1 MNRLG
6 ACCESYPCLL
16 GVCCALFSHQIASQ
30 WKLFATKTRD
40 GLMPPVPEEHMGAG
54 SAHISGYSGIMQIK
68 FPTYSP
74 LRFFCGLA
82 RPCNISGIR
91 GEGLSND
98 DRVMLLT
105 KCGAGTAEELAVK
118 YLFFLGGGWVKT
130 RGGAS
135 SSTQVYDR
143 LGFEAH
149 PQAPPCDGNVLW
161 FLWISVLYH

>member
-1 MNRLG
+1 
-6 ACCESYPCLL
+6 
-16 GVCCALFSHQIASQ
+16 
-30 WKLFATKTRD
+30 
-40 GLMPPVPEEHMGAG
+40 MPPVPEEHMGAG

-118 YLFFLGGGWVKT
+118 YLFFFWGGVGEDS
-130 RGGAS
+130 R
-135 SSTQVYDR
+135 R
-143 LGFEAH
+143 CF
-149 PQAPPCDGNVLW
+149 
-161 FLWISVLYH
+161 